1 MKEMKERPILEAA
14 LEITEVVVDQFIF
27 NDLVKDI
34 PFVGTALKACKSGAD
49 IRDKLFLAKISRF
62 LTELNSVRPEVK
74 EALKEKMTNN
84 TEEAKK
90 VGEVVLL
97 LLDKVSDLEKPE
109 ILAKI
114 FLAYID
120 NQVTFDGFRRIT
132 EAVSQAFV
140 DDLRTLL
147 DKDSIPSKSQ
157 EAYLRY
163 LTSTG
168 LTEIV
173 SEKMIDGMGN
183 LYYELTELG
192 CKFLEAY
199 RYADGLGS

>member
-1 MKEMKERPILEAA
+1 MKERPLLEAV
-14 LEITEVVVDQFIF
+14 LENTEVIVDQFIS

-34 PFVGTALKACKSGAD
+34 PLVGTALKSCKAVAD

-74 EALKEKMTNN
+74 EVLKGKMTNN
-84 TEEAKK
+84 PEEAKK

-97 LLDKVSDLEKPE
+97 VLDKMSDLEKPE
-109 ILAKI
+109 ILAKV
-114 FLAYID
+114 FLAYIYD
-120 NQVTFDGFRRIT
+120 QVTFDDLRRIT
-132 EAVSQAFV
+132 EAVTQAFV
-140 DDLRTLL
+140 DDLRTLI
-147 DKDSIPSKSQ
+147 DKDSIPDKSQ

-173 SEKMIDGMGN
+173 SKESYDEAGN

-192 CKFLEAY
+192 RKFLEGC
-199 RYADGLGS
+199 RYADGLVS

>member
-1 MKEMKERPILEAA
+1 MKEMKERALLEAA
-14 LEITEVVVDQFIF
+14 LENTEVVVDQFIS

-34 PFVGTALKACKSGAD
+34 PFVGTALKACKAVAD
-49 IRDKLFLAKISRF
+49 IRDRLFLAKISRF
-62 LTELNSVRPEVK
+62 LTELNSVRLEIK

-90 VGEVVLL
+90 IGEVVLL
-97 LLDKVSDLEKPE
+97 VPDKVSDLEKPE

-114 FLAYID
+114 FLAHID
-120 NQVTFDGFRRIT
+120 NQVTFDDFRRIT

-140 DDLRTLL
+140 DDLRTLI

-163 LTSTG
+163 LTITG

-173 SEKMIDGMGN
+173 SEKIFDEMGN
-183 LYYELTELG
+183 LYELNELG
-192 CKFLEAY
+192 RNFLEACLY
-199 RYADGLGS
+199 NVFYA